1 MKQRER
7 VIALGFFDGVHL
19 GHGALLRRTAER
31 SAEMGAVPAAF
42 TFDRHP
48 ESVIPGREPVPLI
61 NSPTDRGELM
71 HRLYGIREVIMAHF
85 GQAMMRMDWR
95 DFVTDLLIERYRAV
109 HLIAGHD
116 FHFGYRGEGN
126 AERLSA
132 LCAEKG
138 IGCDIIP
145 PVTVD
150 GITVSSTHI
159 RSLIARGEME
169 RANEFLGHP
178 WQLTGRVE
186 HGKKLGSRLGFPTVN
201 LHIPPDGV
209 IPAFG
214 VYATQVWVGERPYAA
229 VTNVG
234 VRPTVDENG
243 AVTVEGFLLDFD
255 DDLYGRDI
263 RMEFYRRIRP
273 ERKFETLDALR
284 AQVMADA
291 ETVRQYFL

>member
-1 MKQRER
+1 MEQRGR

-19 GHGALLRRTAER
+19 GHGALLRRASERAAEL
-31 SAEMGAVPAAF
+31 GAVPAAL
-42 TFDRHP
+42 TFDAHP
-48 ESVIPGREPVPLI
+48 EAVILGRGAPLLTTPAERI
-61 NSPTDRGELM
+61 DLM
-71 HRLYGIREVIMAHF
+71 RRLYGVEEVIVVRF
-85 GQAMMRMDWR
+85 DEAMRCMDWR
-95 DFVTDLLIERYRAV
+95 DFVTDLLIGRYRAV

-116 FHFGYRGEGN
+116 FRFGYRGEGN
-126 AERLSA
+126 GSHLKA

-138 IGCDIIP
+138 ISCDIIP
-145 PVTVD
+145 PVTLD
-150 GITVSSTHI
+150 GITVSSTCI
-159 RSLIARGEME
+159 RTLVAQGELE

-178 WQLTGRVE
+178 WQLTGQVG

-201 LHIPPDGV
+201 LRIPPDGV
-209 IPAFG
+209 TPAFG
-214 VYATQVWVGERPYAA
+214 VYAAKVWVGERSYIA

-255 DDLYGRDI
+255 GDLYGRDI
-263 RMEFYRRIRP
+263 RMEFYRHIRP
-273 ERKFETLDALR
+273 ERKFESVEALR